1 MILTEDNASSYAYGL
16 SQYLNKWKTEKDSKN
31 FGGKFNNERLRKNNI
46 DNIFNYTSSDAFV
59 EEVINVFKV
68 KYPKLLKLY
77 ESTIKNLAKRYA
89 VEKMR
94 ISKRTTVSVVS
105 EEAKY
110 FNY

>member
-16 SQYLNKWKTEKDSKN
+16 SQYLNKWKTKEDSKN

-94 ISKRTTVSVVS
+94 ISKRTTASVAS
-105 EEAKY
+105 EEIKY